1 MKRIDALREVGQFVR
16 RHHAVFASL
25 PRDAEGKPANIEI
38 RKLLAIDPELA
49 IALAAVIATVYF
61 SMEHEACIV
70 ASQGFEGR
78 GA

>member
-1 MKRIDALREVGQFVR
+1 MNRIDALREIGLFVR
-16 RHHAVFASL
+16 RHQAIFASL
-25 PRDAEGKPANIEI
+25 PRDADGKLANIEI

-61 SMEHEACIV
+61 SIEHEAGIV
-70 ASQGFEGR
+70 ASQGLEGR